1 MIFRQN
7 CQQWVDK
14 FNPRCNIKH
23 SYFQD
28 HVFLYLKLTYV
39 EFFSACSIFVLSL
52 FDLSQPAPPHTGN
65 MKQFPPWLIVLSAQ
79 YGWCGQQ
86 YYQAILTHHPVTILL
101 DQDSIKQVSICFWVW
116 FGGQDLNIFN
126 TWFFR
131 LIMNLKWKQIYNNLR
146 NIIKIILH
154 YHLQI

>member
-7 CQQWVDK
+7 RQQWVDK

-101 DQDSIKQVSICFWVW
+101 VQDFII
-116 FGGQDLNIFN
+116 QDRGELVVRDPNIFN
-126 TWFFR
+126 RWFSQMETDFD
-131 LIMNLKWKQIYNNLR
+131 LR
-146 NIIKIILH
+146 NI
-154 YHLQI
+154 